1 MQGVKMGEY
10 VLNINGKDYKV
21 KVNSLEENVAD
32 IEINGKNYKVNFR
45 QLGSV
50 EQTVK
55 KNVTSQNVEKPVL
68 QSEKKSDG
76 EQIKKVVAPLPGVV
90 LNILVKEG
98 EHVKEGQ
105 DLLIMEAMKMEN
117 AIHSPYSGKVI
128 KVNVKKDDTIAEG
141 DILVE
146 IGE

>member
-1 MQGVKMGEY
+1 MGEY

-45 QLGSV
+45 QIGSV
-50 EQTVK
+50 EQTIK
-55 KNVTSQNVEKPVL
+55 KVTPSQSTDKPVL

-76 EQIKKVVAPLPGVV
+76 ESVKKVLAPLPGVV
-90 LNILVKEG
+90 LNVLVKEG
-98 EHVKEGQ
+98 DQVKEGQ
-105 DLLIMEAMKMEN
+105 ALLIMEAMKMEN
-117 AIHSPYSGKVI
+117 AIHSPYSGKVLKI
-128 KVNVKKDDTIAEG
+128 NVKKDDTIAEG
-141 DILVE
+141 DVLVV

>member
-1 MQGVKMGEY
+1 MGEY
-10 VLNINGKDYKV
+10 VFNINGKDYKV

-45 QLGSV
+45 QIGSV
-50 EQTVK
+50 DQTAK
-55 KNVTSQNVEKPVL
+55 KALPSQSPDKPIL
-68 QSEKKSDG
+68 QSEKKSEG
-76 EQIKKVVAPLPGVV
+76 ESVKKVLAPLPGVV
-90 LNILVKEG
+90 LNVLVKEG
-98 EHVKEGQ
+98 DHVKEGQ

-117 AIHSPYSGKVI
+117 AIHSPYSGKI
-128 KVNVKKDDTIAEG
+128 LKINVKKDDTISEG

>member
-1 MQGVKMGEY
+1 MGEY
-10 VLNINGKDYKV
+10 VLDINGKDYKV

-45 QLGSV
+45 QIGSV

-55 KNVTSQNVEKPVL
+55 RSSSSQPSDKPVL
-68 QSEKKSDG
+68 QFERKSEG
-76 EQIKKVVAPLPGVV
+76 EQVKKVLAPLPGVV
-90 LNILVKEG
+90 LNVLIKEG

-117 AIHSPYSGKVI
+117 AIHSPYSGKVLKI
-128 KVNVKKDDTIAEG
+128 NVKKDDTIAEG
-141 DILVE
+141 DVLVE